1 MHMEVRGQPHVEM
14 LASIEAGSL
23 VYLCKGAGEF
33 QVILLPLHPP
43 LQECWDYRC
52 ATVSGSTQ
60 ALGI

>member
-1 MHMEVRGQPHVEM
+1 MWRFWP
-14 LASIEAGSL
+14 SIEAGSL
-23 VYLCKGAGEF
+23 VYLCKGAREF

-52 ATVSGSTQ
+52 ATVSGFTQ